1 MEVVPDGLKRVAK
14 PTAKPGEGKLK
25 MLKMIEKAGGF
36 SFFVRER
43 RPKASRKWKQYLS
56 NSRSNTD
63 LWKDFLTIWSSS
75 SLNNQDRGG
84 LEKLTEDNVSTN

>member
-25 MLKMIEKAGGF
+25 MLKMREKASGF
-36 SFFVRER
+36 SFFVREK

-56 NSRSNTD
+56 N
-63 LWKDFLTIWSSS
+63 
-75 SLNNQDRGG
+75 
-84 LEKLTEDNVSTN
+84 